1 MEGKIVVEAGRL
13 KTFKMA
19 VQLFKDGN
27 QYVADCGVLGLASH
41 GKTISEAKISMKNVI
56 EVFIEEVIEMGTLN
70 KVLAERGWTRKTSG
84 GEKYSWM
91 PPRVTQGVVSSVSG
105 RA

>member
-13 KTFKMA
+13 KTFSLA
-19 VQLFKDGN
+19 VQLFKEGN

-41 GKTISEAKISMKNVI
+41 GKTISEARKSMKSVI
-56 EVFIEEVIEMGTLN
+56 EAFIEEVIEMGTLN
-70 KVLAERGWTRKTSG
+70 KVLAERGWTRKSSG
-84 GEKYSWM
+84 EEKYAWM
-91 PPRVTQGVVSSVSG
+91 PPRMTREVVSSASG